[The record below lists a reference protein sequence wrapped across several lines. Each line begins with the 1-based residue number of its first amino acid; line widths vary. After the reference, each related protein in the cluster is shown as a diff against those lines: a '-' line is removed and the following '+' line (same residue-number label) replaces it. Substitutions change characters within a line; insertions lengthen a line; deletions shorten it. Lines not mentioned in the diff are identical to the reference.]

1 MLFLIPHIN
10 YQTMS
15 EWTIK
20 TKKDEKRDK
29 TRQQQQQYN
38 KYTGTRDDD
47 SSSKN
52 CSKTWYIF
60 D

>member
-29 TRQQQQQYN
+29 TRQQQQYN

-52 CSKTWYIF
+52 KIKQFSYL
-60 D
+60 